1 MYEDKAKIFKTSV
14 ESLYISRGQNNMVP
28 MRDKY
33 FWRFLI
39 LFQNNKNWSDLQ
51 GKYPN
56 EILDGNKYLW
66 KNICIVKVLDVLG
79 RGKGAEYIINVI
91 YYISSV
97 FEKNIF
103 LTWVKGHNKIY
114 ITYMWIS
121 SAQNISYANLAHFDL
136 VKQT

>member
-28 MRDKY
+28 MKGQV
-33 FWRFLI
+33 FLEVLI
-39 LFQNNKNWSDLQ
+39 LIPNNKNLSDLQ

-91 YYISSV
+91 YYIYL
-97 FEKNIF
+97 N
-103 LTWVKGHNKIY
+103 
-114 ITYMWIS
+114 
-121 SAQNISYANLAHFDL
+121 NISRTCICDMMKKQKEIGNKFDPS
-136 VKQT
+136 